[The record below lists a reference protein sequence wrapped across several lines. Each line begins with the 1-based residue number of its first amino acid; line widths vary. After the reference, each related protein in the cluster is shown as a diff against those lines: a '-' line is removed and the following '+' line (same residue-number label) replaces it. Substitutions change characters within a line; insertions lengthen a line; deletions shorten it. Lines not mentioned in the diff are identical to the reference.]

1 MSDGNFVYRHRLFTR
16 VWHWV
21 NAVAVICMVMS
32 GLMISNAH
40 PHLYWGEFGA
50 NLDQP
55 WFNPPTFPAWIT
67 IPSGYSL
74 AIGRHWHLFFAW
86 VFAFGL
92 LAYIVVGLINR
103 HIQRDVAL
111 TRADVAPRHLW
122 QDIKD
127 HARLRFAHGDG
138 AVAYNPLQKIAY
150 GGTLF
155 VLFPLVILTGLAL
168 SPGFDAVTHLT
179 ALFGGRSTARSLHF
193 VAMSGIAGFI
203 VVHLALVV
211 LAGPWNEIRSMVT
224 GWYDTRSHD
233 RPLA

>member
-1 MSDGNFVYRHRLFTR
+1 MDDGKLVYRHRLFTR
-16 VWHWV
+16 IWHWV
-21 NAVAVICMVMS
+21 NAVAVICLVMS

-40 PHLYWGEFGA
+40 RGLYWGEFGA
-50 NLDQP
+50 NFDKP
-55 WFNPPTFPAWIT
+55 WFQPPAFPAWIT
-67 IPSGYSL
+67 IPSSYSL
-74 AIGRHWHLFFAW
+74 ALGRRWHLFFAL

-92 LAYIVVGLINR
+92 LAYIVVGLLNR

-111 TRADVAPRHLW
+111 SRADVAPRHLW

-127 HARLRFAHGDG
+127 HARLRWPSGEA
-138 AVAYNPLQKIAY
+138 ALSYNPLQKIAY

-168 SPGFDAVTHLT
+168 SPGFDAATHIT

-193 VAMSGIAGFI
+193 LAMAGIAGFI

-224 GWYDTRSHD
+224 GRYDTRPHD